1 MFKAPKRKRPT
12 VIKRTDDSDDENQ
25 EVQNANNTSTQDKI
39 NATKEKMAKR
49 KKKKKLKK
57 GGAGGLSFS
66 IDEGDDHDIDDR
78 SSKKDKKR
86 KRKGL
91 GFGGSLPFENENDE
105 EINEA
110 KNLDKASTE
119 SSGYSKDDLAKLKSQ
134 QKIYIAEKT
143 EEVDVETKN
152 VKKDVNKEQNSSVPL
167 PPRPD
172 TVPIAKP
179 VATEEDYI
187 SLDPSRKKTHDIAED
202 VIMTGDEAMKYSI
215 DDDHYEN
222 DDNQKKAEIK
232 AKLEEAED
240 ENIADA
246 DDENWED
253 QIAKRAGLTNQNDDE
268 INDIPS
274 HRQSFQKEHGS
285 EEVSKIKQT
294 IASAIENISQQQ
306 LDLESAIVRKK
317 HDAQEANKEATVKE
331 KELADFGRNF
341 EYYQS
346 LRSNFADWI
355 GALRYLSQR
364 IDTIENALAD
374 LYQDVGA
381 KRFNKI
387 QEWEDDVANI
397 LREKDLVD
405 YIVGRKPIDTSSSS
419 KEVIVD
425 EFGRDLKSSEVL
437 ARGKRHNERRRIWK
451 ESRDRRQTNSSDNE
465 SSKYEDSEN
474 DVSDNEV
481 MDRGER
487 RNALSDAVRVTLDE
501 LDDHYTSIKSLFE
514 VFQTWDS
521 RDNEDFKQCFAVLSM
536 VELSSVFLRCAIT
549 KDFDPLCMT
558 GKGKRNIKSL
568 DDIDVFVF
576 IEKETSKIQE
586 ILNTDSSKSPSH
598 LMIEKYCVPYFRF
611 FLKGTRS
618 TSRDTPSWSFDP
630 LSRRQNE
637 CLSMFC
643 TSMIAKTTSL
653 DVNNVIS
660 TDFLGYLNDYIQERA
675 VIIVQKHSPIPS
687 PDSQEYEAYEYAS
700 LGQIQLL
707 KQLVQNILKWWYPML
722 GNPVELAKFVLG
734 DIITFRMLP
743 IVENFENK
751 SEEISQYIVQEFK
764 ALVKWLKDEN
774 ILDNEDLLM
783 ISSPIRAFG
792 TKLGVI

>member
-1 MFKAPKRKRPT
+1 MFKAPKRKRPA

-25 EVQNANNTSTQDKI
+25 EEVQNTNNTSTQDAI
-39 NATKEKMAKR
+39 NATKEKLAKR

-57 GGAGGLSFS
+57 AGGLSFS
-66 IDEGDDHDIDDR
+66 IDEGDDHDLDGR

-91 GFGGSLPFENENDE
+91 GFGGSLLFENENDE
-105 EINEA
+105 EINETET
-110 KNLDKASTE
+110 LGKASTA

-152 VKKDVNKEQNSSVPL
+152 EKKDLEKEQNSSIPL

-172 TVPIAKP
+172 TVPITKP
-179 VATEEDYI
+179 VTSEEDFI
-187 SLDPSRKKTHDIAED
+187 SLDPSHKKTHDRAED
-202 VIMTGDEAMKYSI
+202 VIMTGDEAMKYSM
-215 DDDHYEN
+215 DDDHYEI

-232 AKLEEAED
+232 AKLEDTEN

-253 QIAKRAGLTNQNDDE
+253 QIAKRAGVTNQNDDE

-274 HRQSFQKEHGS
+274 RRQSFQKEHGS
-285 EEVSKIKQT
+285 EEVSKIKHT
-294 IASAIENISQQQ
+294 ITSAIENISQQQ

-317 HDAQEANKEATVKE
+317 HDAQEANKEATTKE
-331 KELADFGRNF
+331 KELAHFGRNF

-381 KRFNKI
+381 KRLCKI

-405 YIVGRKPIDTSSSS
+405 YIVGRNPIDTSSSS

-425 EFGRDLKSSEVL
+425 EFGRDVKSSEVL
-437 ARGKRHNERRRIWK
+437 ARSKRHNERKRIWK
-451 ESRDRRQTNSSDNE
+451 ESRDRRQTNSLDNK

-474 DVSDNEV
+474 DTSDNEV

-521 RDNEDFKQCFAVLSM
+521 RQNEDFKQCFAVLSM

-549 KDFDPLCMT
+549 KDFDPLCLT

-576 IEKETSKIQE
+576 VEKETSKIQE
-586 ILNTDSSKSPSH
+586 ILSIESSKSPTY
-598 LMIEKYCVPYFRF
+598 LMVEKYCVPYFRL

-618 TSRDTPSWSFDP
+618 ISRDTSWSFDP

-643 TSMIAKTTSL
+643 TSMIAKTSSS
-653 DVNNVIS
+653 DVNNVIIS
-660 TDFLGYLNDYIQERA
+660 DFLGYLNDYIQERA
-675 VIIVQKHSPIPS
+675 VIIVQKDSSVPS

-734 DIITFRMLP
+734 DIITFRILP

-764 ALVKWLKDEN
+764 ALVKLLKDEN
-774 ILDNEDLLM
+774 LLDNEDLLM
-783 ISSPIRAFG
+783 VSSPIRAFG